1 MRKKGYKGRC
11 EKRSVPKCTEICR
24 TYDGI
29 QSAYADILSMDDG
42 IAEFRCNVLMEGLPD
57 GDYTSDFVCTR
68 SDGVVMVR
76 ECVSRSR
83 LSKPLTIKLLEASRQ
98 YWLKHGVSDW
108 GIVTDEEK

>member
-42 IAEFRCNVLMEGLPD
+42 ISEFRCNVLMEGLPD

-76 ECVSRSR
+76 ECVYRSR
-83 LSKPLTIKLLEASRQ
+83 LTKPLTVKLLEASRQ